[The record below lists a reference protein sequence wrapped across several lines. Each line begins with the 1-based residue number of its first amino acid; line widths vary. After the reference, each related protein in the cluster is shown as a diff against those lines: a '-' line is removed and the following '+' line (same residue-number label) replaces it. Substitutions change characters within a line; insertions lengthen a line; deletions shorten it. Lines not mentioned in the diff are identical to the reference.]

1 MKLSEIINELFE
13 SPEMAEYLIDRSE
26 ELARYDILQMV
37 CKAPI
42 DIRRKAEIL
51 AELSKSENIENEI
64 SEEIKNMPPD
74 KADTDSI
81 REFLAQNSYRFNYE
95 YVTKAISLLTAD
107 PGDVFTVQEV
117 FFDDNY
123 PKGWDRCHFHVSS
136 SFSNALNFIK
146 EDMQNCDLTW
156 KDKDALFYYEIR
168 KWSPCKDGDYAEIIR
183 YECVNGKVMYF
194 TYEDIEEYPL
204 NGFMPECDL
213 NLITPFK
220 TGDILTVDCTP
231 YKPKRNILILENAT
245 NDDCCSLQGLAFD
258 PYKKVYFTGAVK
270 HSSMYREFY
279 LTEISPLYRITKTQE
294 PLTGED
300 TILTEIQ
307 SFLENDPKKG
317 HKMWMWIFDLN
328 NKENR
333 NGVTADEIRDYIKN
347 HTD

>member
-13 SPEMAEYLIDRSE
+13 SPEMAKYLIDHSE
-26 ELARYDILQMV
+26 ELHRYDILQMV

-51 AELSKSENIENEI
+51 AELSKSENIEKEI

-74 KADTDSI
+74 KVDTDSI

-95 YVTKAISLLTAD
+95 YVTKAISLLTAN
-107 PGDVFTVQEV
+107 PGDVFTVQMV
-117 FFDDNY
+117 FFDSDSPNSQD
-123 PKGWDRCHFHVSS
+123 KCGFHVSS

-146 EDMQNCDLTW
+146 EDMQVSDLNW

-168 KWSPCKDGDYAEIIR
+168 KWSPGKDGDYAEIIR
-183 YECVNGKVMYF
+183 YEYVDSKVMYF
-194 TYEDIEEYPL
+194 TYEDMKEYPL
-204 NGFMPECDL
+204 NEFKPDCDL

-220 TGDILTVDCTP
+220 AGDILTVDCTP

-245 NDDCCSLQGLAFD
+245 NDDCCSLQGLTFD

-270 HSSMYREFY
+270 HGSIYRDFY
-279 LTEISPLYRITKTQE
+279 STETSPLYRITKTQE
-294 PLTGED
+294 PLTGDD

-307 SFLENDPKKG
+307 SFLGNDPKKG
-317 HKMWMWIFDLN
+317 HKMWMWIFNLN

-347 HTD
+347 YKG